1 MAQPTRGRN
10 SQAKN
15 HLITIV
21 LALIIA
27 VLATWFGYGRDHA
40 AADPSATA
48 APGVTATAM
57 PGDGLTVTY
66 LDVGQGDCTLLQCDG
81 QVMLIDAAEGNQANK
96 ITAYLKQHG
105 VTAIDYLVCTHA
117 HADHC
122 GGMKAVIAA
131 FPVRTLYSSV
141 TSSSNGAFQRVM
153 RAAET
158 ANLAITVPNEIFP
171 LVRTLKKIGVRF
183 APASGRQYYNLY
195 EQFGEIADELMY
207 ISENGGM
214 VCDGREI
221 VSFEAMPQQL
231 VCAAVELARGLPNV
245 HAIAS
250 MRDGAAYEDD
260 DPVFVENMAMY
271 YARRKKVP
279 DLLEAVQQEPV
290 CKVALFCKNAAETNV
305 LPYYRQMFDDKL
317 QVALSGADWVDF
329 ARRALFDATPP
340 AMANLSTLYSSTAWM
355 RLGLSKGVAVGVM
368 CDNLHITPAQCMAF
382 GDYLNDVELLRS
394 VGESY
399 AMANAHERLKKVAKM
414 FVRPMMRTACA
425 ARSAAY
431 WRWNKSET
439 RESKDSRVSFE
450 LGCICILFGDLNIN
464 KRE

>member
-131 FPVRTLYSSV
+131 FPVRTLYSPSP
-141 TSSSNGAFQRVM
+141 
-153 RAAET
+153 RAAT
-158 ANLAITVPNEIFP
+158 ARSSASCARPKRQTSPSP
-171 LVRTLKKIGVRF
+171 CRT
-183 APASGRQYYNLY
+183 
-195 EQFGEIADELMY
+195 
-207 ISENGGM
+207 
-214 VCDGREI
+214 
-221 VSFEAMPQQL
+221 
-231 VCAAVELARGLPNV
+231 
-245 HAIAS
+245 
-250 MRDGAAYEDD
+250 
-260 DPVFVENMAMY
+260 
-271 YARRKKVP
+271 
-279 DLLEAVQQEPV
+279 
-290 CKVALFCKNAAETNV
+290 
-305 LPYYRQMFDDKL
+305 
-317 QVALSGADWVDF
+317 W
-329 ARRALFDATPP
+329 AT
-340 AMANLSTLYSSTAWM
+340 
-355 RLGLSKGVAVGVM
+355 
-368 CDNLHITPAQCMAF
+368 
-382 GDYLNDVELLRS
+382 RS
-394 VGESY
+394 PS
-399 AMANAHERLKKVAKM
+399 
-414 FVRPMMRTACA
+414 A
-425 ARSAAY
+425 ARP
-431 WRWNKSET
+431 
-439 RESKDSRVSFE
+439 
-450 LGCICILFGDLNIN
+450 
-464 KRE
+464 